1 MNRIQLILLSL
12 LLFSNC
18 SFNENSRIWNKNN
31 EDISI
36 QQNQVKI
43 LGENI
48 KLQKEFNPSL
58 QIELEDQN
66 TKKNENFNFYGSQEY
81 LGKLNKIRNF
91 KFSKFQDLSNSDLK
105 PLISDNA
112 LVFFDKKGSLI
123 KYNKNAQI
131 IWKKNF
137 YSKSEKKLSPKLSFA
152 LQNDK
157 LIVVDNVANF
167 YLVDFENGNLVWSK
181 KNEYP
186 FNSEVKI
193 FRDKFFAI
201 DYNNNIKC
209 FNIADGTNCWTLP
222 TENAFTIPNNKY
234 SLILVNDL
242 IIFNN
247 SIGDITA
254 LNAVSGSI
262 IWQLPTQSRSSI
274 MQTYNLQTSKL
285 VTDGNSIFFSNN
297 KNEFYSLD
305 LKTGSVNWK
314 NEVNSLL
321 TPIILN
327 DLIFTVSDEGYL
339 FVIQKD
345 KGNIIRINDLY
356 SYFKEKKRKSIEP
369 TGFIVA
375 DKKLYLTNNNG
386 NLIIVDLVTGSIMN
400 VIKIGRDIILQPQ
413 IHNKNLYLIKNGNI
427 ISYD

>member
-1 MNRIQLILLSL
+1 MNKIVIFFIFIFLTSG
-12 LLFSNC
+12 C

-48 KLQKEFNPSL
+48 KLQKEFNASL
-58 QIELEDQN
+58 QIELKDQI
-66 TKKNENFNFYGSQEY
+66 TKKNNNFNFYGSQEY

-91 KFSKFQDLSNSDLK
+91 KFSKFEDLSNSDVK

-123 KYNKNAQI
+123 KYNKNAQV

-186 FNSEVKI
+186 FNSEIKI

-209 FNIADGTNCWTLP
+209 FNIADGANCWILP

-327 DLIFTVSDEGYL
+327 NLIFTVSDEGYL

-369 TGFIVA
+369 TGFIVS

-386 NLIIVDLVTGSIMN
+386 NLITVDLVTGSIKN

>member
-1 MNRIQLILLSL
+1 
-12 LLFSNC
+12 
-18 SFNENSRIWNKNN
+18 
-31 EDISI
+31 
-36 QQNQVKI
+36 
-43 LGENI
+43 
-48 KLQKEFNPSL
+48 
-58 QIELEDQN
+58 
-66 TKKNENFNFYGSQEY
+66 
-81 LGKLNKIRNF
+81 
-91 KFSKFQDLSNSDLK
+91 LK

-193 FRDKFFAI
+193 FRDKFLAI

-386 NLIIVDLVTGSIMN
+386 NLITVDLVTGSIMN

>member
-1 MNRIQLILLSL
+1 VNKIVIFFIFIFLTSG
-12 LLFSNC
+12 C

-58 QIELEDQN
+58 QIELEDQI
-66 TKKNENFNFYGSQEY
+66 TKKNNNFNFYGSQEY

-91 KFSKFQDLSNSDLK
+91 KFSKFEDLSNSDVK

-123 KYNKNAQI
+123 KYNKNAQV

-297 KNEFYSLD
+297 KNEFYSID
-305 LKTGSVNWK
+305 LKSGSVNWK

-369 TGFIVA
+369 TGFKVA

-386 NLIIVDLVTGSIMN
+386 NLITVDLVTGSIMN

>member
-1 MNRIQLILLSL
+1 VSRIKLILLSF

-18 SFNENSRIWNKNN
+18 SFNENSRIWNTND
-31 EDISI
+31 EDISAK
-36 QQNQVKI
+36 QNQVKI

-48 KLQKEFNPSL
+48 KLQKEFNPFL
-58 QIELEDQN
+58 QIKFEDQI

-91 KFSKFQDLSNSDLK
+91 KFSKFEDLNNSDVK
-105 PLISDNA
+105 PLITDNA

-137 YSKSEKKLSPKLSFA
+137 YPKSEKKLSPKLSFA
-152 LQNDK
+152 LQNNK

-167 YLVDFENGNLVWSK
+167 YLVDFENGNQIWSK

-186 FNSEVKI
+186 FNSEIKI
-193 FRDKFFAI
+193 LGDKFFAI

-209 FNIADGTNCWTLP
+209 FNIVDGTNCWTLQ

-247 SIGDITA
+247 SIGDITT
-254 LNAVSGSI
+254 LNSVSGSI
-262 IWQLPTQSRSSI
+262 VWQLPTQSRSSI

-305 LKTGSVNWK
+305 LKTGSINWK
-314 NEVNSLL
+314 NEINSLL

-356 SYFKEKKRKSIEP
+356 SYLKEKKRKLIKP

-375 DKKLYLTNNNG
+375 HKKLYLTNNNG
-386 NLIIVDLVTGSIMN
+386 NLITVDLLTGSIIN
-400 VIKIGRDIILQPQ
+400 VIKIGKNIILQPQ

-427 ISYD
+427 IAYD

>member
-1 MNRIQLILLSL
+1 VNKIVIFFIFIFLASG
-12 LLFSNC
+12 C
-18 SFNENSRIWNKNN
+18 SFNENSRIWNKND
-31 EDISI
+31 EDIST

-43 LGENI
+43 LAENI
-48 KLQKEFNPSL
+48 KLQKEFNASL
-58 QIELEDQN
+58 QIELKDQI
-66 TKKNENFNFYGSQEY
+66 TKKNNNFNFYGSQEY

-91 KFSKFQDLSNSDLK
+91 KFSKFEDLSNSDVK

-123 KYNKNAQI
+123 KYNKNAQV

-193 FRDKFFAI
+193 FRDKFLAI

-285 VTDGNSIFFSNN
+285 VTDGSSIFFSNN

-369 TGFIVA
+369 TGFIVS

-386 NLIIVDLVTGSIMN
+386 NLITVDLVTGSIMN

>member
-1 MNRIQLILLSL
+1 VNKIVIFFIFIFLTSG
-12 LLFSNC
+12 C

-91 KFSKFQDLSNSDLK
+91 KFSKFEDLSNLDLK

-193 FRDKFFAI
+193 FRDKFLAI

-356 SYFKEKKRKSIEP
+356 SYFKEKKRKSIKP

-386 NLIIVDLVTGSIMN
+386 NLITVDLVTGSIKN